1 MELTRSEALAAWLKE
16 YDTNDEVHA
25 IVVEACFDYVD
36 VGVLRDDPDDDYCV
50 PVHFQLGMN
59 AALEAK
65 RLSKPVIYAQD
76 GDFLYF
82 FIGSE
87 DEVVEMLME
96 QSSDAHDVVVE
107 VAE

>member
-1 MELTRSEALAAWLKE
+1 MELTESVALAEWLKR
-16 YDTNDEVHA
+16 YDTNDEVHE

-50 PVHFQLGMN
+50 PVYFHQGML

-65 RLSKPVIYAQD
+65 RLSKPVIYARD
-76 GDFLYF
+76 EDMLYF

-87 DEVVEMLME
+87 DEVIEKLME
-96 QSSDAHDVVVE
+96 ESADHRDVAVKVKE
-107 VAE
+107 